1 MITNAYTIYDRKAL
15 VYGVPFFAA
24 TDGLAL
30 RMLADAANDPS
41 TQLFKH
47 PSDFVLYRCGAYDDN
62 SGQLLP
68 VTVLEHIAD
77 VQALI
82 RISTSGPYANGSD
95 SLPPTLPVNS

>member
-30 RMLADAANDPS
+30 RMLTDAANDSS

-68 VTVLEHIAD
+68 VSVLEHIAD
-77 VQALI
+77 VQALV
-82 RISTSGPYANGSD
+82 RTTTSGPYANGSD
-95 SLPPTLPVNS
+95 NVPPSLSVVS